1 MCCRKAPHE
10 YRPQSPSFLSPQ
22 WYQAPRITGRSKTS
36 CPVPSTLN
44 PRRRERHIGE
54 HRSAGRVRAKLRQ
67 MRVLRVQ
74 TMGAVRVKEDGALQ
88 RAGQGQ
94 APCGYGALMTRLPG
108 NGRLGGVL
116 TCLPE
121 VRGRVADRRMQDL
134 GARGHLGDT
143 EAAPLRAAHKFP

>member
-1 MCCRKAPHE
+1 M
-10 YRPQSPSFLSPQ
+10 
-22 WYQAPRITGRSKTS
+22 
-36 CPVPSTLN
+36 
-44 PRRRERHIGE
+44 
-54 HRSAGRVRAKLRQ
+54 
-67 MRVLRVQ
+67 Q

-121 VRGRVADRRMQDL
+121 VRGRVADNVPFSAL
-134 GARGHLGDT
+134 TVINILPILFHLVS
-143 EAAPLRAAHKFP
+143 PRFFFF